1 MAQTTVDGS
10 FITVNTVDSDH
21 YINGSIDTAHI
32 GNLQVTGS
40 QIANNTIDGTKIALG
55 SDAQGDV
62 MYYDG
67 TNWVRLGFGTSGYF
81 LKTQG
86 TGANPVWASGAS
98 NAFAFFIS

>member
-10 FITVNTVDSDH
+10 FIT
-21 YINGSIDTAHI
+21 
-32 GNLQVTGS
+32 
-40 QIANNTIDGTKIALG
+40 NNSVLGTKIALG
-55 SDAQGDV
+55 SDAQGDI
-62 MYYDG
+62 MYYNG
-67 TNWVRLGFGTSGYF
+67 TDWVRLGFGTSGYF